1 MSRRQTY
8 NAPSGNQTR
17 ARTFGVVAY
26 LFANVALAATVFAAP
41 ANASPITEAD
51 ASTLG
56 PGDYRWD
63 PSLAP
68 NGPTVMVVKLDTQ
81 RAFVW
86 RSEKLIGITIIA
98 SGKPGYETPD
108 GTFTVLE
115 KEKFHR
121 SNKYDDAPMPYMQRL
136 TWSGLALH
144 GGNPRGY
151 PASHGCIRLP
161 LGFAA
166 ALFREDTRGMKVVI
180 IGHAPER
187 GENLMASRQKPAS
200 PQESD
205 DRQAAQYP
213 RGKDE
218 GNAPDESPYSAPAAA
233 TPIPSAASQGVESS
247 ETGEQS
253 GNGYDPGTVNDH
265 SDQRPDSGQNNSYEQ
280 HDDDSDRSQDVP
292 PPDLPP
298 PPN

>member
-1 MSRRQTY
+1 MSRRHTY
-8 NAPSGNQTR
+8 NATTCNQTR
-17 ARTFGVVAY
+17 ARTFVVATY
-26 LFANVALAATVFAAP
+26 LLTGVALSGPLFAAS
-41 ANASPITEAD
+41 ANASSITEAE
-51 ASTLG
+51 AGTLG

-68 NGPTVMVVKLDTQ
+68 DGPIVMVIKLDAQ

-86 RSEKLIGITIIA
+86 RDGKLIGITIIA

-115 KEKFHR
+115 KQRFHR

-136 TWSGLALH
+136 SWSGLALH
-144 GGNPRGY
+144 GGHPRGY

-161 LGFAA
+161 TGFAA
-166 ALFREDTRGMKVVI
+166 ALFKENTWGMKVVI
-180 IGHAPER
+180 TGHPRER
-187 GENLMASRQKPAS
+187 GENLMAARQKPR

-205 DRQAAQYP
+205 DLQAGQYANG
-213 RGKDE
+213 RDE
-218 GNAPDESPYSAPAAA
+218 SNAPDETPYSATAVGGRQ
-233 TPIPSAASQGVESS
+233 IPSAASQESG
-247 ETGEQS
+247 ETGDQN
-253 GNGYDPGTVNDH
+253 GNDRYPGNMNG
-265 SDQRPDSGQNNSYEQ
+265 SPDQRLDSGLSNSYDQ
-280 HDDDSDRSQDVP
+280 SNDNSDRPQDIP

>member
-1 MSRRQTY
+1 MSRHHTY
-8 NAPSGNQTR
+8 NATTCNQTR
-17 ARTFGVVAY
+17 ARTFVVASY
-26 LFANVALAATVFAAP
+26 LLTSVALSGPVFAAS
-41 ANASPITEAD
+41 ANASSITEAE
-51 ASTLG
+51 ATTLG

-68 NGPTVMVVKLDTQ
+68 DGPTVMVVKLDTQ

-86 RSEKLIGITIIA
+86 RNGKLIGITIIA

-161 LGFAA
+161 PGFAA
-166 ALFREDTRGMKVVI
+166 ALYKENTRGMKVVI
-180 IGHAPER
+180 MGQTPER
-187 GENLMASRQKPAS
+187 GENLMASRQKPTS

-205 DRQAAQYP
+205 NLQAAQYANG
-213 RGKDE
+213 R
-218 GNAPDESPYSAPAAA
+218 DESTAPGDVPYNAPAARGRQ
-233 TPIPSAASQGVESS
+233 IPSVASQESG
-247 ETGEQS
+247 ETGEQ
-253 GNGYDPGTVNDH
+253 YDNDDYRGRP
-265 SDQRPDSGQNNSYEQ
+265 DQRPDAGQKNGYEQ
-280 HDDDSDRSQDVP
+280 HDDDSDRSQDIP